1 MSVEIVVSPTNHRYH
16 HGHARRPLINVI
28 APLDN
33 FLDLDVQELPT
44 HRAFAAIF
52 LRRPAPV
59 RVLRRGI
66 CRAASDDSLFVVPR
80 HLRGGEEL
88 IECG

>member
-1 MSVEIVVSPTNHRYH
+1 MSVEIVVSPTNHPFH
-16 HGHARRPLINVI
+16 HGHARRPSTNVI
-28 APLDN
+28 ALLDN
-33 FLDLDVQELPT
+33 FLGLDVQELPT

-66 CRAASDDSLFVVPR
+66 SRAASDDSLFVAPR
-80 HLRGGEEL
+80 HLRGSEEL
-88 IECG
+88 IE